1 LEVQIASRNPHPS
14 DLPIHTRE
22 PIVAK
27 KRLVLRVVRATAR
40 FRREVGVT
48 VPVRGARRHTCQR
61 VAGWSRVRPVVR
73 EITRNFHKSAK
84 CGRFGNSAISEEGAA
99 MMENVF
105 WALVGGFSVL
115 AFLLYCVADE
125 IRRLRD
131 DVKEMK
137 NELGFRELTTFAHNV
152 MDELRD
158 IEKAI
163 NDPDWRE

>member
-1 LEVQIASRNPHPS
+1 
-14 DLPIHTRE
+14 
-22 PIVAK
+22 
-27 KRLVLRVVRATAR
+27 
-40 FRREVGVT
+40 
-48 VPVRGARRHTCQR
+48 
-61 VAGWSRVRPVVR
+61 
-73 EITRNFHKSAK
+73 
-84 CGRFGNSAISEEGAA
+84 
-99 MMENVF
+99 VF